1 MQNCLR
7 MSSSSTSGINNSSRG
22 ITDSCYFNSPAMIVS
37 INTQKKVTVELLFLF
52 VTEPAPLLE
61 SKCTFIFWEVILK
74 SVPWSCISW
83 CWVFW
88 SKLNQTVIKSKLD
101 NILVCPI
108 NPHNWCHCNPR
119 CTERPVFWV
128 CNCTNTFSSIVNPW
142 LTKKGI
148 LHVIV

>member
-22 ITDSCYFNSPAMIVS
+22 IIDSCYFNSPAMIVS

-101 NILVCPI
+101 N
-108 NPHNWCHCNPR
+108 
-119 CTERPVFWV
+119 FWFV
-128 CNCTNTFSSIVNPW
+128 P
-142 LTKKGI
+142 LTLITDVTVTPGVQKGLYFGSVTAQI
-148 LHVIV
+148 HFLPSWTPDWQKRVYCM